1 GYRLVVDGQFVA
13 LVYGKR
19 HAYGYLTGETAFA
32 VGRYV
37 REHQRTIVG
46 LVGSKH
52 LAPPAL
58 ATAMDGVLAAVAVEL
73 YCIAIQHEAAVVYAV
88 GHAAHGGTKGRRFG
102 GIIVYM
108 GKPLHHVTE
117 FTRCIRHHQRNDPAA
132 VVGYA
137 SLHAVCIADHVQVGR
152 VTVYHRLEIS
162 SIQS

>member
-1 GYRLVVDGQFVA
+1 
-13 LVYGKR
+13 
-19 HAYGYLTGETAFA
+19 
-32 VGRYV
+32 
-37 REHQRTIVG
+37 G

-162 SIQS
+162 SIQSRLCFLHIGLGIACGQNSYHHHPAGEVGGGSCHWCFVSC